1 MIEPRLNLVRR
12 IAGCPAEPLLGV
24 FAGFHKPRRIGN
36 RRRRQCLGGSC
47 RCSNHGS
54 RLPAH
59 ALNTP
64 RPAVPERAPG
74 TQSLKESEPLI
85 ANLPNEQ
92 SRIRFGRGGNC
103 QRTNLAVHGRSD
115 ELLQSRCG
123 TGISGIHPIVEY
135 AIIDAGRKLIAGQRV
150 PIVQPVD
157 RFDLFLRRLPYV
169 CGQARVGCA
178 PVVPLVLS
186 YAAGSASAGIA
197 GIVIV
202 STLRNQGQGDAGRE
216 TVEFRR

>member
-1 MIEPRLNLVRR
+1 MFGEFVSYVIEPRLNLVRR
-12 IAGCPAEPLLGV
+12 IAGRPAEPLLGV

-85 ANLPNEQ
+85 ANLPNER

-123 TGISGIHPIVEY
+123 
-135 AIIDAGRKLIAGQRV
+135 
-150 PIVQPVD
+150 
-157 RFDLFLRRLPYV
+157 RL
-169 CGQARVGCA
+169 
-178 PVVPLVLS
+178 
-186 YAAGSASAGIA
+186 GS
-197 GIVIV
+197 
-202 STLRNQGQGDAGRE
+202 
-216 TVEFRR
+216 